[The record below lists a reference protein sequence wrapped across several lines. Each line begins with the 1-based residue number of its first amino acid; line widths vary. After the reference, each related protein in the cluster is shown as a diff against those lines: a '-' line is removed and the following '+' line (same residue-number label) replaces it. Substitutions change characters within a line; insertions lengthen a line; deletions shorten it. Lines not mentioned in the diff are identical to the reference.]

1 MNNKIETALEAAM
14 KLANEL
20 RGAMKALEEEM
31 KKDGI
36 NLLSNPDET
45 DANVTKR
52 ISKRETKKAP
62 IVRVADAEKE
72 KEQVDKSVPQYEIK
86 VVGLGTEK
94 F

>member
-20 RGAMKALEEEM
+20 RGAIQKLEEEM
-31 KKDGI
+31 RKDGI
-36 NLLSNPDET
+36 NLLSSPDDT
-45 DANVTKR
+45 DASVARR
-52 ISKRETKKAP
+52 ISKRESKKVP
-62 IVRVADAEKE
+62 IARVADAEKQQE
-72 KEQVDKSVPQYEIK
+72 NVDKSVPQYEIK

>member
-1 MNNKIETALEAAM
+1 MNNKIETALETAM

-20 RGAMKALEEEM
+20 RSAMKDLEKEL

-36 NLLSNPDET
+36 NLLSNPDEIDT
-45 DANVTKR
+45 NIAQR
-52 ISKRETKKAP
+52 ISKRDSKKVP
-62 IVRVADAEKE
+62 IVRVSDAEKAQE
-72 KEQVDKSVPQYEIK
+72 KVDKSVPQYEIK